1 MKLIY
6 TITLETKI
14 TPDELANYDA
24 ATIQQAAE
32 NQLSAYVAEDI
43 DIYDLLDGSEYS
55 LEITGIEGE

>member
-14 TPDELANYDA
+14 TQDELANYDA